1 MIPFV
6 NYDTFQTAKNV
17 LVFTM
22 LFDGIPMIY
31 QGQEQHLSGNSV
43 PVNREAIWLTKYDT
57 NAELYKLIAKLNRI
71 RNHAAYLGTDY
82 FDDSTHTI
90 FQGGSELAFTKGV
103 QGRQV
108 VMVLST
114 QPSTSSAYQID
125 MAVSFNAGTAVTNVL
140 DCTNYTVDNQG
151 MLHVPMNKGEPRVF
165 YPTNYMDGIGL
176 CGYPESN
183 VSLTML
189 RTHSSTSAGIRT
201 ISGTGLATLL
211 LAVVSGI
218 FFHIFFLLWRAVL
231 MARLGSRRYPF
242 MCDIFWSSSFILAI
256 FLAFSCSYVVGWP
269 LYHYELSPYFLNI
282 LHVMHYGGES
292 QSNLGGVSK
301 FWKSSSVPWM
311 KFSTETFG

>member
-211 LAVVSGI
+211 LAVVSGM
-218 FFHIFFLLWRAVL
+218 FVTFL
-231 MARLGSRRYPF
+231 
-242 MCDIFWSSSFILAI
+242 
-256 FLAFSCSYVVGWP
+256 
-269 LYHYELSPYFLNI
+269 
-282 LHVMHYGGES
+282 
-292 QSNLGGVSK
+292 
-301 FWKSSSVPWM
+301 
-311 KFSTETFG
+311 